1 MYPVYNEIRTT
12 SDFYDLVS
20 EYCILNQKMDI
31 AYFYNLNF
39 MYPYI
44 FSKSVLIVKEIGKI
58 IHFIYMHIMMSL
70 ISLKYSFAKS
80 NSSISS
86 SSRLDL

>member
-20 EYCILNQKMDI
+20 QYCILNQKMEFD
-31 AYFYNLNF
+31 NLNI

-44 FSKSVLIVKEIGKI
+44 CSKSVLIVKEIGKI
-58 IHFIYMHIMMSL
+58 IQFYLYAYHDVINI
-70 ISLKYSFAKS
+70 LKVLLRK
-80 NSSISS
+80 I
-86 SSRLDL
+86 